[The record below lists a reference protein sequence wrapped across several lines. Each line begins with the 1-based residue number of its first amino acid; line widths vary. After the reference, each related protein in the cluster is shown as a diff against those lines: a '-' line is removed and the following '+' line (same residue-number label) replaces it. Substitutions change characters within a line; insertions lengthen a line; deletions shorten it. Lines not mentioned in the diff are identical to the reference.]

1 MKKTY
6 VYKSKSGKKINS
18 YSETYDKDDLE
29 IVAAFYGEE
38 EWDADMEAI
47 LKYDQKMYLITNDKF
62 FED

>member
-6 VYKSKSGKKINS
+6 IYKSKSGKKINS

-38 EWDADMEAI
+38 EWDADMEAV

-62 FED
+62 FDD

>member
-38 EWDADMEAI
+38 EWDADMEAV

-62 FED
+62 FDD

>member
-18 YSETYDKDDLE
+18 FSETYDKDDLE
-29 IVAAFYGEE
+29 IVAVFYGKD
-38 EWDADMEAI
+38 EWDADMEAV
-47 LKYDQKMYLITNDKF
+47 LKYDEKMYLITSDKF

>member
-18 YSETYDKDDLE
+18 YSENYDKDDLE

-38 EWDADMEAI
+38 EWDADMEAV

>member
-18 YSETYDKDDLE
+18 FSETYDKDDLE
-29 IVAAFYGEE
+29 IVAAFYGKE
-38 EWDADMEAI
+38 EWDADMEAV
-47 LKYDQKMYLITNDKF
+47 LKYDEKMYLITSDKF